1 MTSARAAVLV
11 LLVAATA
18 AAQVRENI
26 TVNLVEVPVTVV
38 DGRGNPVRGLTK
50 TNFEVFDQ
58 GKKQTITSFDVID
71 FRAAPGAT
79 AISPLN
85 PYARRSFLLLFDLG
99 FTSPNSVGRAQEA
112 ARQFV
117 KNSLQPRDLVAVAVI
132 DQDRGC
138 RFLSS
143 FTTDRQLIASAI
155 DNPASF
161 RAVDPL
167 GISNQKQAFEAELAS
182 SETDV
187 GAGFGAAGSTNRGAA
202 NELDMAI
209 GMERMNEGLV
219 RERVERHVDALGEL
233 AQILNALP
241 GHKQVILL
249 SDGPPPDALVGRD
262 VHDIAA
268 EREQAERIIHG
279 TWFSGAARMG
289 DADSDRRFGTT
300 ATQTLLERMALAF
313 QHSDVVLHA
322 IDLRG
327 ARVQTTTQEGR
338 VVNTNIGLAA
348 LARPTGGDVFQNSN
362 QLTDD
367 FARLLHQQEV
377 VYVLGYQTS
386 STKAGMFHELKV
398 KVSGAGRARVS
409 HRAGYVEGATA
420 TERRLSDAEIIIND
434 IPQNDIRVAMLAAP
448 FPPVPGSERGAV
460 PVILDLNGED
470 LLRDVAASDAEAQL
484 FVYAFDESGVVRD
497 RFVDR
502 IVLHTTIAAAALRR
516 SGLRYYA
523 TLSLPPG
530 RYAIKALVRVPQ
542 TGRMGFARF
551 DVTAVGAGAYG
562 VMPPLPI
569 DAGGAMLVRGISHMP
584 DVPYP
589 FHLNGQPFM
598 PAARA
603 TRQSNGAE
611 RFALFV
617 FRVPA
622 EGISLSTS
630 PGESKPVIVS
640 RMQGDIV
647 AKLVFEVSDP
657 AVRDVTVCSNQ
668 SAACTT
674 MPLPMEVP

>member
-11 LLVAATA
+11 LLVAAAA

-26 TVNLVEVPVTVV
+26 TVNLIEVPVTVV

-50 TNFEVFDQ
+50 ANFEIFDR
-58 GKKQTITSFDVID
+58 GKRQTITSFDAID
-71 FRAAPGAT
+71 FAAKQGVT
-79 AISPLN
+79 AISPMN
-85 PYARRSFLLLFDLG
+85 PAARRSFLLLFDLG
-99 FTSPNSVGRAQEA
+99 FTSPNSVARAREA
-112 ARQFV
+112 ALRFV
-117 KNSLQPRDLVAVAVI
+117 KESLQPRDLAAVAVV

-138 RFLSS
+138 RLLSS
-143 FTTDRQLIASAI
+143 FTTDRELIASAI
-155 DNPASF
+155 ENPASF

-167 GISNQKQAFEAELAS
+167 GISNQTKAFDAELAS

-187 GAGFGAAGSTNRGAA
+187 GAGFGASASRGAA
-202 NELDMAI
+202 HELDMAI
-209 GMERMNEGLV
+209 GMARMNEGLV
-219 RERVERHVDALGEL
+219 RQRVERHVDALAEL
-233 AQILNALP
+233 AQILNAVP
-241 GHKQVILL
+241 GHKQIILL

-262 VHDIAA
+262 VHDINAD
-268 EREQAERIIHG
+268 REQAERIITG
-279 TWFSGAARMG
+279 RWFSGQARMG
-289 DADSDRRFGTT
+289 DADNDRRFGSVP
-300 ATQTLLERMALAF
+300 TQTLLQRMALAF

-322 IDLRG
+322 LDLRG
-327 ARVQTTTQEGR
+327 ARVQNTAEDGR
-338 VVNTNIGLAA
+338 IISTNIGLAA

-386 STKAGMFHELKV
+386 STKAGVFHELKV

-434 IPQNDIRVAMLAAP
+434 IPQSDIRVAMLAAP
-448 FPPVPGSERGAV
+448 FPPAPGSERGAV

-484 FVYAFDESGVVRD
+484 FVYAFDESGIVRD

-502 IVLHTTIAAAALRR
+502 LVLHTTIAAATLRG

-542 TGRMGFARF
+542 TGRKGFARV
-551 DVTAVGAGAYG
+551 DVAAAGDGAYA
-562 VMPPLPI
+562 VMPPLPL

-589 FHLNGQPFM
+589 FHLDGQPFM

-603 TRQSNGAE
+603 ARRPNGAE

-617 FRVPA
+617 FGVPA
-622 EGISLSTS
+622 EGISLRTS
-630 PGESKPVIVS
+630 PGASEPLVVS
-640 RMQGDIV
+640 RMQGDKV
-647 AKLVFEVSDP
+647 AKLVFDVADA

-674 MPLPMEVP
+674 VPLPLEVP